1 MTYAVIS
8 QWTSSVDRSA
18 EAGKNN
24 EKTAQNKFVPSL
36 KALGAVHAYFMYT
49 GDTTFNVITI
59 YPDEATATAAIAKQN
74 AIRSQAAADMPVR
87 LVGELRGEVF
97 ASL

>member
-1 MTYAVIS
+1 MN
-8 QWTSSVDRSA
+8 
-18 EAGKNN
+18 EA
-24 EKTAQNKFVPSL
+24 TTTLTRAASL
-36 KALGAVHAYFMYT
+36 KALGAVNAYFMYT

-74 AIRSQAAADMPVR
+74 AIRSQAEVDMPVR

>member
-1 MTYAVIS
+1 M
-8 QWTSSVDRSA
+8 
-18 EAGKNN
+18 
-24 EKTAQNKFVPSL
+24 PSL
-36 KALGAVHAYFMYT
+36 KALGAVNAYFMYT

-74 AIRSQAAADMPVR
+74 AIRSQAEVDMPVR